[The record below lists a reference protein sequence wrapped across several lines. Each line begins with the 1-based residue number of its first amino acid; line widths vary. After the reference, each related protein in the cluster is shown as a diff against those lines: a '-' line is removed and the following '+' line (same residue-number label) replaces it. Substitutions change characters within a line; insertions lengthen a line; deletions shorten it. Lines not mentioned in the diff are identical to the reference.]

1 MKLKACIEDVLDR
14 GLDDWIAITGVA
26 SVAKIIGGAV
36 TDDEIRD
43 LSIEIIRNVIQE
55 GLMEVGDVTTDGFH
69 RWALSSDEA
78 LKRIEHDW
86 GALGRWPYTGDI
98 CWLSNTE
105 QGDKRAHQMS
115 NGGGSEGSK

>member
-1 MKLKACIEDVLDR
+1 MNLKACIEDVLNR
-14 GLDDWIAITGVA
+14 GLDDWIDITELA
-26 SVAKIIGGAV
+26 FVAKSVGRAG
-36 TDDEIRD
+36 TDAEIRD

-69 RWALSSDEA
+69 RWGLSPDEA

-86 GALGRWPYTGDI
+86 AALGRWPYTGDI

-105 QGDKRAHQMS
+105 KGDEIARQLDHS
-115 NGGGSEGSK
+115 NRDDE